1 MNQKKNIVTRK
12 NDETVFIWM
21 NRPTRQQALE
31 DRLPPGMLTRP
42 LETLFRGHQLPR
54 LRVEQLPVHGPGKRG
69 GGDDRRD
76 KILLAGL
83 SQELHRAGTL
93 AQAPLQKPGKLMS
106 GFAKVVIDGQSLLYL
121 IGMTLDYE
129 GGLNGK
135 GFIFSNP
142 NANKTCGC
150 GSSFGV

>member
-1 MNQKKNIVTRK
+1 MIQVSETAAKRIMALKSEDK
-12 NDETVFIWM
+12 AADESF
-21 NRPTRQQALE
+21 
-31 DRLPPGMLTRP
+31 
-42 LETLFRGHQLPR
+42 
-54 LRVEQLPVHGPGKRG
+54 LRVYVKRG
-69 GGDDRRD
+69 GC
-76 KILLAGL
+76 
-83 SQELHRAGTL
+83 
-93 AQAPLQKPGKLMS
+93 S
-106 GFAKVVIDGQSLLYL
+106 GFSYKMDFDTVFKDGDKVFESNGAKVVVDGQSLLYL